1 MIDANTGNIINAA
14 RADINTDDYNSIE
27 QTNADES
34 ISVNADNNTIH
45 INAGTTAQ
53 VTVYSV
59 DGSVLDQVVIEGEG
73 SLKLQGHKGIVLVEV
88 TTENTRVVKKVFVK

>member
-1 MIDANTGNIINAA
+1 M
-14 RADINTDDYNSIE
+14 
-27 QTNADES
+27 
-34 ISVNADNNTIH
+34 NADNNTIH